1 MDKGKNKVCV
11 DCGSK
16 YCPCHLAFSGE
27 CIKCSLIRGEK
38 TCDCSWQGVCVYNE
52 VQHNKNQILNNRK
65 EYVCEILEK
74 REIEEDIF
82 LAKIKIPN
90 TLAIELSV
98 PGAYVLLK
106 AINRESS
113 IYNAPISVMDIDKEN
128 NILEVIIKS
137 RGIKTKTLLDFN
149 EIIVKGPYFNGIFG
163 VDKIKKLKQS
173 NCIVILG
180 GLSQV
185 NSINVVKKLL
195 DNNNSVEVFFNK
207 NLTILDEVKE
217 KLNNLGVNI
226 HIIDIEEDKDFITDY
241 IKRNDV
247 KLVYS
252 GGNNT
257 FNKCMRNLVD
267 SVDKD
272 IALSIANNNLIC
284 CGEGIC
290 GACTVNVNGERIKSC
305 KAQINSRDFLRIM

>member
-1 MDKGKNKVCV
+1 
-11 DCGSK
+11 
-16 YCPCHLAFSGE
+16 
-27 CIKCSLIRGEK
+27 
-38 TCDCSWQGVCVYNE
+38 
-52 VQHNKNQILNNRK
+52 
-65 EYVCEILEK
+65 
-74 REIEEDIF
+74 
-82 LAKIKIPN
+82 
-90 TLAIELSV
+90 
-98 PGAYVLLK
+98 
-106 AINRESS
+106 
-113 IYNAPISVMDIDKEN
+113 MDIDKEN

-163 VDKIKKLKQS
+163 IDKIKKIKQS